1 MFKSLLGALG
11 SNTVEVETELF
22 TPGVQPGQPV
32 RGVIR
37 MRCRDRPAR
46 INGVA
51 VELITRAERE
61 YEDGEHLVDLSFA
74 RQPVFGPFELVPGHP
89 LEGQFELVAPWE
101 TPITFYNGRHL
112 HGTAVAVRTRVDVD
126 GGFDAADTDPI
137 GVGALPPQHVLLA
150 AVEAWGF
157 GLRHADVEA
166 GRVDR
171 IPHVLPSFQEIEFG
185 PSPQFPGLNQLEVTF
200 LADPHG
206 MYVVLE
212 ADKRALM
219 FAPGRDVM
227 DAIRVDFATFEQVNW
242 VDVVGQ
248 RLRLLAR

>member
-1 MFKSLLGALG
+1 MFKTLLGALG
-11 SNTVEVETELF
+11 TNSTEVETELF

-32 RGVIR
+32 QGVIR
-37 MRCRDRPAR
+37 MRCQDRPVR
-46 INGVA
+46 INGVS

-61 YEDGEHLVDLSFA
+61 YDDREQLIDMAFA
-74 RQPVFGPFELVPGHP
+74 QHPVFGPFELHPGHP
-89 LEGQFELVAPWE
+89 LEGRFELLAPWE

-126 GGFDAADTDPI
+126 GGFDAADTDPLGI
-137 GVGALPPQHVLLA
+137 GALPPQHVLLA
-150 AVEAWGF
+150 AVESWGF

-171 IPHVLPSFQEIEFG
+171 IPQRLPFFQEIEFG
-185 PSPQFPGLNQLEVTF
+185 PSPRFPGLNQLEVTF
-200 LADPHG
+200 LADPQG

-212 ADKRALM
+212 ADKRAMM
-219 FAPGRDVM
+219 FAPGRDVQ

-242 VDVVGQ
+242 VEVIGQ
-248 RLRLLAR
+248 RLHLLAR

>member
-1 MFKSLLGALG
+1 MFRTLLGALG
-11 SNTVEVETELF
+11 TNTAEVETELF

-32 RGVIR
+32 QGVIR
-37 MRCRDRPAR
+37 MRCHERPAR
-46 INGVA
+46 IKGVA

-61 YEDGEHLVDLSFA
+61 YDEGEQMVDLAFA
-74 RQPVFGPFELVPGHP
+74 QQPVFGPFELLPGYP
-89 LEGQFELVAPWE
+89 LEGRFELVTPWE

-112 HGTAVAVRTRVDVD
+112 AGTAVAVRTRVDVE

-137 GVGALPPQHVLLA
+137 GVGALPAQHVLLA

-171 IPHVLPSFQEIEFG
+171 IPHRLPFFQEIEFG
-185 PSPQFPGLNQLEVTF
+185 PSPRFPGLNQLEVTF
-200 LADPHG
+200 LADPQG

-212 ADKRALM
+212 ADKRALL
-219 FAPGRDVM
+219 FAPGRDVL

-242 VDVVGQ
+242 VEVLGQ
-248 RLRLLAR
+248 RLHLLTR